1 MQGGCGV
8 VPHPPCFCFL
18 PFPGL
23 VPGEGGAFLPEKTP
37 GRGGRGRLPGLLHGR
52 LPQKRGAYASVFRR
66 PARQAPV
73 RLEGTCVISQG
84 VPAATMVPPSLPP
97 PGPMSTM

>member
-1 MQGGCGV
+1 MRCDAASALFFVFCLFRASCPAKGGL
-8 VPHPPCFCFL
+8 FA
-18 PFPGL
+18 
-23 VPGEGGAFLPEKTP
+23 GEDARQRRK
-37 GRGGRGRLPGLLHGR
+37 GRVPGLLHGR

-73 RLEGTCVISQG
+73 RLEGTCVISHG
-84 VPAATMVPPSLPP
+84 VPVATMVPPSLPP

>member
-1 MQGGCGV
+1 MRCDAASAL
-8 VPHPPCFCFL
+8 FL
-18 PFPGL
+18 FSAFSGPRARRR
-23 VPGEGGAFLPEKTP
+23 GAFLPEKTTAEEE
-37 GRGGRGRLPGLLHGR
+37 RGRLPGLLHGR

-73 RLEGTCVISQG
+73 RLEGTCVISHG
-84 VPAATMVPPSLPP
+84 VPVATMVPPSLPP

>member
-1 MQGGCGV
+1 MRCDAASALLWFSAISG
-8 VPHPPCFCFL
+8 PR
-18 PFPGL
+18 
-23 VPGEGGAFLPEKTP
+23 ARR
-37 GRGGRGRLPGLLHGR
+37 RGGHFAGEDARQRGKGRLPGLLHGR

-73 RLEGTCVISQG
+73 RLEGTCVISHG